1 MAIWSLLGALLF
13 TLLPVWPAAAEDK
26 ALEDRVNRLEEAIK
40 QFKEHERREE
50 KREGREGVI
59 ESGQPV
65 AEPGIGVLPDVARER
80 RSDTQPALSFGSTGS
95 GRLVY
100 AKPFVAAPK
109 AIVGGY
115 MDIMYQS
122 RRQASI
128 DNGFEGMTGR
138 GINSTF
144 DQQRFVPFIY
154 ADITEH
160 IKFASELEIEHGIR
174 EVGGPDREVEFGLE
188 FAHIDYL
195 VKEAFNLR
203 AGILLL
209 PVGKFNLL
217 HDSPLNDLPDRPL
230 VSQFIIPTTL
240 SETGA
245 GFYGTLYPG
254 RLSKIDYEFY
264 VTTGPCGH
272 GPDGTPGANELTG
285 TRGTRQ
291 RKCATDDGLDINNGK
306 AFVGRLAYSPM
317 LGIEVALSGYRGSWD
332 AFSKRPMTIGAVDW
346 TLQRGPFE
354 VIGEAAWVYIQDNSK
369 ALPGNTLDTSTTPP
383 SQVAPGTLLTS
394 ATCPT
399 CSGNSGAG
407 IPPQRMFGY
416 YIQGNYHFMP
426 EFLSRWSPKRFGEGS
441 TFTGVVRWDQVNT
454 NQDNPGGL
462 GDLQRLTLGLNYR
475 PIEDTV
481 FKFGYFFDMKA
492 TNHPAGDVRIHDNG
506 VMLMAATYF

>member
-1 MAIWSLLGALLF
+1 
-13 TLLPVWPAAAEDK
+13 
-26 ALEDRVNRLEEAIK
+26 
-40 QFKEHERREE
+40 
-50 KREGREGVI
+50 
-59 ESGQPV
+59 
-65 AEPGIGVLPDVARER
+65 
-80 RSDTQPALSFGSTGS
+80 
-95 GRLVY
+95 LVY

-115 MDIMYQS
+115 MDILYANH
-122 RRQASI
+122 RKGTL
-128 DNGFEGMTGR
+128 DNGYAGLTGN
-138 GINSTF
+138 GVSSSF

-160 IKFASELEIEHGIR
+160 VKFASEIEIEHGIR
-174 EVGGPDREVEFGLE
+174 EIGGPDREIEFGLE

-230 VSQFIIPTTL
+230 VSQFIIPTTM

-245 GFYGTLYPG
+245 GFYGTFYPG
-254 RLSKIDYEFY
+254 RMSKVDYELY

-272 GPDGTPGANELTG
+272 DPNGTPTVNEIAG
-285 TRGTRQ
+285 TRGSRQ

-306 AFVGRLAYSPM
+306 AVVGRMAYSPM
-317 LGIEVALSGYRGSWD
+317 LGIEVAGSGYHGSWD
-332 AFSKRPMTIGAVDW
+332 AFSKRPMTIMAVDW

-354 VIGEAAWVYIQDNSK
+354 VIGEAAWVYVQDNSR
-369 ALPGNTLDTSTTPP
+369 ALGGNNTLGVP
-383 SQVAPGTLLTS
+383 PGTLLTGI
-394 ATCPT
+394 A
-399 CSGNSGAG
+399 GNSGAM
-407 IPPQRMFGY
+407 IPPQRMSGY

-426 EFLSRWSPKRFGEGS
+426 EWLSKLSPKRFGEGS
-441 TFTGVVRWDQVNT
+441 TFTGVVRWDRINT

-462 GDLQRLTLGLNYR
+462 GDLERLTIGLNYR

-492 TNHPAGDVRIHDNG
+492 TNQATEQRIHDNG
-506 VMLMAATYF
+506 VVLMAATYF